1 MIRTGVDIGGSGIK
15 AGLVDTGTGELVS
28 ERLRVA
34 TPAGRDPAGIAGVV
48 RDLVGQ
54 LGGEG
59 TVGLGMPAV
68 VTNGQA
74 RTAANIDQSW
84 IGTDAATLF
93 TDATGRSCLVA
104 NDADVAGVAEMAH
117 GAGKGRAGVVLL
129 LTLGTGIGSAL
140 FVDGRLVPNTELG
153 HIEVRGK
160 EGERRAAASVRDAKH
175 LSWADWAARL
185 DEYIDT
191 VERLVWPD
199 LIILGGGVTKQ
210 PDKFVPMLNS
220 RAPIAVARF
229 RNNAGIIG
237 AALLAATADADD
249 AAPPKARPRRAAPAP
264 KRGSHAKG

>member
-15 AGLVDTGTGELVS
+15 AALVDTDAGELVS

-34 TPAGRDPAGIAGVV
+34 TPSKRDPAGIAEVV
-48 RDLVGQ
+48 RGLVAE

-68 VTNGQA
+68 ITNGRA
-74 RTAANIDQSW
+74 RTAANIDESW
-84 IGTDAATLF
+84 IGTDVAALF
-93 TDATGRSCLVA
+93 TEATGRPCLVA

-129 LTLGTGIGSAL
+129 LTLGTGIGSGL

-160 EGERRAAASVRDAKH
+160 EGERRAAASVRDTKK

-199 LIILGGGVTKQ
+199 LIILGGGVTKE
-210 PDKFVPMLNS
+210 PAKFVPLLDS
-220 RAPIAVARF
+220 RAPIVVARF
-229 RNNAGIIG
+229 RNSAGIIG
-237 AALLAATADADD
+237 AALLAAGADAD
-249 AAPPKARPRRAAPAP
+249 AAPPTARPRRAAQGSPR
-264 KRGSHAKG
+264 RGGRSQG